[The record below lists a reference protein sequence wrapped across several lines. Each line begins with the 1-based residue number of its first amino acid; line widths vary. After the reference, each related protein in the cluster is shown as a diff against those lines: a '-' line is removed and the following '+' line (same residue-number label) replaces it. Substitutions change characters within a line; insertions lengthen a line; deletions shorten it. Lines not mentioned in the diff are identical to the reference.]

1 MSEKKRILIV
11 DDEQNIRRILQ
22 ASLDKAGF
30 FALVAESGEQALQ
43 MLQAESVECV
53 LTDVAMPGMD
63 GYELQVRISKL
74 WPDIAVVIMTA
85 YGTIPQAVQAIRD
98 GAFEYITKPF
108 DLDVVKRI
116 IKAAVKSQPASS
128 ARRPSGSAEVSGRF
142 IAESKEMLG
151 VLELVKQVA
160 DSRATVL
167 ITGES
172 GTGKEVVARL
182 IHDLSP
188 RLTEP
193 YVAVSC
199 AALPESLLESELF
212 GYMKGAFTG
221 ADHDKPGRFELANKG
236 TLFLDEIGEVPLP
249 TQVKL
254 LRVLQERVLERLGSI
269 RPTEIDVRLVSASNV
284 DLRSAV
290 EEGLF
295 RLDLLYRLQVIEVE
309 LPPLRDRLDDIY
321 PLAMHFLA
329 KYSAENGRALA
340 DVCDKA
346 RKAML
351 EHDWPGNVRELENVI
366 ERAVVLANREDTEM
380 LVEHLPKALQSAA

>member
-1 MSEKKRILIV
+1 
-11 DDEQNIRRILQ
+11 
-22 ASLDKAGF
+22 
-30 FALVAESGEQALQ
+30 
-43 MLQAESVECV
+43 MLA
-53 LTDVAMPGMD
+53 
-63 GYELQVRISKL
+63 
-74 WPDIAVVIMTA
+74 
-85 YGTIPQAVQAIRD
+85 
-98 GAFEYITKPF
+98 
-108 DLDVVKRI
+108 
-116 IKAAVKSQPASS
+116 
-128 ARRPSGSAEVSGRF
+128 
-142 IAESKEMLG
+142 
-151 VLELVKQVA
+151 VLEMVKQVA

-172 GTGKEVVARL
+172 GTGKEVIARL

-188 RLTEP
+188 RLAEP

-269 RPTEIDVRLVSASNV
+269 RPTEIDVRLVSATNV

-321 PLAMHFLA
+321 PLAIHFLA

-340 DVCDKA
+340 VVSEKA
-346 RKAML
+346 RNAML
-351 EHDWPGNVRELENVI
+351 LHDWPGNVRELENVV
-366 ERAVVLANREDTEM
+366 ERAVVLANREETEL
-380 LVEHLPKALQSAA
+380 LVEHLPRALQHAA

>member
-1 MSEKKRILIV
+1 MSEKKRVLIV

-43 MLQAESVECV
+43 MLQAEPVECV

-63 GYELQVRISKL
+63 GYELQIRISKL

-108 DLDVVKRI
+108 DLDVVRKI
-116 IKAAVKSQPASS
+116 IKAAVKPEPTSTAHRQ
-128 ARRPSGSAEVSGRF
+128 SGSVKAKSF
-142 IAESKEMLG
+142 IAESKEMLE
-151 VLELVKQVA
+151 VLETVRQVA

-188 RLTEP
+188 RLAEP

-221 ADHDKPGRFELANKG
+221 ADHDKPGRFELAHKG
-236 TLFLDEIGEVPLP
+236 TLFLHDIGE
-249 TQVKL
+249 
-254 LRVLQERVLERLGSI
+254 
-269 RPTEIDVRLVSASNV
+269 
-284 DLRSAV
+284 
-290 EEGLF
+290 
-295 RLDLLYRLQVIEVE
+295 
-309 LPPLRDRLDDIY
+309 
-321 PLAMHFLA
+321 
-329 KYSAENGRALA
+329 
-340 DVCDKA
+340 
-346 RKAML
+346 
-351 EHDWPGNVRELENVI
+351 
-366 ERAVVLANREDTEM
+366 
-380 LVEHLPKALQSAA
+380 